1 MFKNYVIHHCKRV
14 NMTLKHLLQLK
25 ERSSLGKYRT
35 VPQQANKKAFLIIQK
50 RGDSDQNWRKK
61 RNGV

>member
-1 MFKNYVIHHCKRV
+1 
-14 NMTLKHLLQLK
+14 MTLKHLLQLK